1 MTHLVWMMG
10 KSLTTHDNR
19 ASLQQWADARASQVA
34 AAGGMQGRP
43 TPPIEGMPGGGRGGK
58 SAARLVLLH
67 PPALAFFY
75 HNFSH
80 CP

>member
-1 MTHLVWMMG
+1 MTHLVAMMS
-10 KSLTTHDNR
+10 KSLITNDNPAGLR
-19 ASLQQWADARASQVA
+19 QCVDARTSQGV

-43 TPPIEGMPGGGRGGK
+43 TPPIEGMPGGGPGGK